1 MARPIDR
8 EKMEVTVSGDHK
20 IMINLGSGH
29 WKFESWVNV
38 DLDLDS
44 LPDVCVDLAGGLPF
58 RDGCADFMHTE
69 DFIDQ
74 LDLLQAGRF
83 LRECHRILKP
93 GGVIRILTP
102 DVEQLTRLYLH
113 QPDILKA
120 LWHDHV
126 GVPLHFGTAAEILNV
141 GMRFAGHTFLYDA
154 ETFAQMA
161 AENGF
166 RAERVS
172 FQASEFPELR
182 GLDLRS
188 PETAI
193 SLYHDCHKVG

>member
-1 MARPIDR
+1 
-8 EKMEVTVSGDHK
+8 MEVTLSGDHK

-44 LPDVCVDLAGGLPF
+44 RPDVCVDLAGGLPF

-102 DVEQLTRLYLH
+102 DVEQLTHLYLH
-113 QPDILKA
+113 QPDVLKA
-120 LWHDHV
+120 LWNDHV
-126 GVPLHFGTAAEILNV
+126 RVPLRFGTAAEILNV

-154 ETFAQMA
+154 ETFTLLA

-172 FQASEFPELR
+172 FQTSEFPELR

-188 PETAI
+188 PDIAI